1 MKRLRV
7 SRTFMNSMK
16 SVRQIMAQRCVSVYV
31 DMGLCEYC
39 FVLVFL
45 LSVSVSVPVS
55 GCPISIYIH
64 TRAHAHTSS
73 RTMMNTVMDAFVVK
87 DTHIAL
93 PQVSV

>member
-45 LSVSVSVPVS
+45 LSVSVSVS
-55 GCPISIYIH
+55 GCPISIYMH
-64 TRAHAHTSS
+64 THAHAHTSS

-93 PQVSV
+93 LQVSV